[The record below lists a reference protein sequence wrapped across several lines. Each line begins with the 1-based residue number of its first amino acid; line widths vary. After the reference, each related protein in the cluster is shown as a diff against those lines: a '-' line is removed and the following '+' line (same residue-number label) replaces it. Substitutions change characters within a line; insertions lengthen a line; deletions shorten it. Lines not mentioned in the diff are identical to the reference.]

1 MKVVILAGGLGTR
14 LSEET
19 KTIPKPMV
27 EIGGKPILWHIM
39 NWYAKFGH
47 REFIICCGYKGDVI
61 KKYFWDMTFTKRD
74 VRFNG
79 PLGQVEFINEQT
91 PLNDWQ
97 VTCID
102 TGENTMTGG
111 RIAKVAP
118 FTRGEPF
125 MLTYGDG
132 VGNVDLNAL
141 LKRHEETRASVT
153 VTAVQHPARF
163 GVLDIADNNRVSSFA
178 EKPSADAPWINGGFF
193 VVNGLSSPEEVE
205 DSAIWEVD
213 FLPKLAS
220 LGLLAAYKHTGFWKC
235 MDTLKDKQEF
245 EEMYAKEGNIYGE

>member
-47 REFIICCGYKGDVI
+47 RDFIICCGYKGEII
-61 KKYFWDMTFTKRD
+61 KKYFWDMIYSKRD
-74 VRFNG
+74 ICFDG
-79 PLGQVEFINEQT
+79 PNNKAVFLKEQT
-91 PLNDWQ
+91 PLRDWT
-97 VTCID
+97 VTCVD

-111 RIAKVAP
+111 RIARIAP
-118 FTRGEPF
+118 YVRGEPF

-132 VGNVDLNAL
+132 VSNVDLDAL
-141 LKRHEETRASVT
+141 LARHKETLASVT

-163 GVLDIADNNRVSSFA
+163 GVLDIVDNNRVSSFA
-178 EKPSADAPWINGGFF
+178 EKPSKDAPWINGGFF
-193 VVNGLSSPEEVE
+193 VVNGVSDPAEIE
-205 DSAIWEVD
+205 DSSIFEVD
-213 FLPKLAS
+213 VLPKLAD